1 MAHKSDSSTQL
12 KAEKVM
18 LNMLEERFE
27 LNAGDLSSEK
37 IKLSDKVS
45 VEIDGYNEEHGIMI
59 EVFAR
64 MGKLKAAH
72 YEKIAND
79 ILKLV
84 MVEKLHNREYRKI
97 LAVCGDEVER
107 YLLGKSWKAHAV
119 DIFNFEVIKVD
130 IPFELK
136 EEICAAQGRQSEG
149 MK

>member
-1 MAHKSDSSTQL
+1 MVHKSDSSTQI

-18 LNMLEERFE
+18 LEMLEERFK
-27 LNAGDLSSEK
+27 LHTGALSSGA
-37 IKLSDKVS
+37 IWLSDKVS
-45 VEIDGYNEEHGIMI
+45 VNIDGYSEEHGIMV

-64 MGKLKAAH
+64 MGKLKPAH

-84 MVEKLHNREYRKI
+84 MVEKLHNREYRKV
-97 LAVCGDEVER
+97 LAVCGDEVEK
-107 YLLGKSWKAHAV
+107 YLMGKSWKAHAV

-130 IPFELK
+130 IPLDLK
-136 EEICAAQGRQSEG
+136 EEILVAQGRQSEG